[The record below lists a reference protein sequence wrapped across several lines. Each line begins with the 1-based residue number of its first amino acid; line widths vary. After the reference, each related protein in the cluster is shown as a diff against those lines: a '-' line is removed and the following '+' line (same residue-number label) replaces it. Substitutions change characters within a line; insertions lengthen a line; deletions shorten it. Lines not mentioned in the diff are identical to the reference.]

1 MSSRPSRSAPWGA
14 PVNLGAPI
22 NSSTLDMSPTISGD
36 GRTLVFTSNNRP
48 GGMGSWDL
56 WTSTRAGLQDPWGPP
71 VNPGPTV
78 NSGNWD
84 GECGLSSDGRTVFFD
99 SGRAGLA
106 GAIDLWM
113 STRKA
118 LADPWDVTV
127 NLGRV
132 VNSSGN
138 DGTARVS
145 PDMRTLYFCSDRPG
159 GLGSYDLYET
169 PIIPIVD
176 FNDDGIVD
184 LRDFSRLGRCWGQ
197 NESSV
202 DMGPNPWGDGTVDIQ
217 DVAVLTEYWLKEI
230 GLIAYWKLDETEGAI
245 AHDSVGGKDGAL
257 NGNPVWQPLGGKVG
271 GALEFDGD
279 GDYVSTS
286 FILDPSAGAFSVF
299 TWVKGGKPGQVIV
312 SQIGGMNWLLTD
324 AIEGKLMTELT
335 IAGRFGQPL
344 ISQTVVTDGD
354 WYRVGLTWDGSTRRL
369 YVDGVEVAEGT
380 QASLAAS
387 QGGLYIGAG
396 NSLDSGSFPLGD
408 ASRHWFGLI
417 DDVRIYDR
425 AVTP

>member
-1 MSSRPSRSAPWGA
+1 
-14 PVNLGAPI
+14 
-22 NSSTLDMSPTISGD
+22 
-36 GRTLVFTSNNRP
+36 
-48 GGMGSWDL
+48 MGSWDL